1 MKHKRKL
8 LVLLPLLV
16 VATVVSYK
24 LIRGKYQSDPAAIR
38 VSGNIEVTDV
48 EVSFKISGRL
58 EERAVS
64 EGETVTAGQ
73 LVAKLD
79 PGELMQEVA
88 VRRAEV
94 GAVQAALAELV
105 AGSRPEEIREAEAA
119 VHKTRAWLDEL
130 VAGSRPQDIA
140 AHKAT
145 VARAKAEVDRLEAE
159 HTRQET
165 LYRNDVIS
173 AREYEATQAAL
184 VAAKARLREDQERS
198 KLVVEGPRKE
208 QIEQA
213 RASLKQTTERLAL
226 VTKGPR
232 HETIDQARARLEQV
246 RQALA
251 VAETR
256 LGYTTVVAPISGV
269 VLSENLEGGSYAA
282 PGTPVVTVGDLVN
295 VWLRAYIAETDLG
308 RVKVGQRVR
317 VTTDTYP
324 GKQYHGRV
332 SFIASQAEFTPK
344 NVQTEKERVKLVY
357 RIKVEIQNPGME
369 LKPGMPA
376 DAEILIGPDADGKSH
391 TLDGQKMSPPSRR
404 PSIAPV
410 PNAPKKSMA
419 LVAREVTD
427 ARD

>member
-105 AGSRPEEIREAEAA
+105 AGSRPEEIREAESA

-145 VARAKAEVDRLEAE
+145 AARAKAEVDRLEAE

-332 SFIASQAEFTPK
+332 SFIASQAAFTPK
-344 NVQTEKERVKLVY
+344 NVQTAKERVKLVY

-376 DAEILIGPDADGKSH
+376 DAEILTGPGADGKAH
-391 TLDGQKMSPPSRR
+391 TLDGQRTSPPSRS
-404 PSIAPV
+404 PSMAPV
-410 PNAPKKSMA
+410 PKVPNKSMT
-419 LVAREVTD
+419 LVAKEVTD
-427 ARD
+427 ARN